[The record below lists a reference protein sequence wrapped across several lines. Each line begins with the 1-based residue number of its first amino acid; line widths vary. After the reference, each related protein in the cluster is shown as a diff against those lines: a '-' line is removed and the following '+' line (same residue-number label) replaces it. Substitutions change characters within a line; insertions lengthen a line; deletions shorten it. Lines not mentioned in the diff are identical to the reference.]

1 MGSHNFEI
9 HDKGASEHDAQAEG
23 HITPFNVYVKVACA
37 LFALTFLTVGAHAI
51 HEHLQPFAALI
62 AFAIA
67 AVKAYLVM
75 AFFMHLKY
83 ETKMNR
89 AIFISGFLFLLLL
102 FTICTLDIYT
112 RLIQTSVL

>member
-9 HDKGASEHDAQAEG
+9 HDKGAKSTDHEG
-23 HITPFNVYVKVACA
+23 HVTPFNVYVKVAAA
-37 LFALTFLTVGAHAI
+37 LFALTFLTVGAHAV
-51 HEHLQPFAALI
+51 HEHLEPFGALI
-62 AFAIA
+62 AFSIA

-102 FTICTLDIYT
+102 FVITTLDIYT
-112 RLIQTSVL
+112 RIIQHSIL

>member
-1 MGSHNFEI
+1 MGSHNFEV
-9 HDKGASEHDAQAEG
+9 HEKGASEHNDEG
-23 HITPFNVYVKVACA
+23 HVTPFDVYVKVAA
-37 LFALTFLTVGAHAI
+37 VLFALTFLTVAAHAI

-62 AFAIA
+62 AFSIA

-89 AIFISGFLFLLLL
+89 AIFTSGFLFLALL
-102 FTICTLDIYT
+102 FVMCAIDIYT
-112 RLIQTSVL
+112 RVAQSSIL

>member
-9 HDKGASEHDAQAEG
+9 HEKPVNEHAHTEG
-23 HITPFNVYVKVACA
+23 HITPFNIYVKVAGA
-37 LFALTFLTVGAHAI
+37 LFALTFLTVGAHAV
-51 HEHLQPFAALI
+51 HEHLEPFGATI

-89 AIFISGFLFLLLL
+89 AIFISGFLFLALL
-102 FTICTLDIYT
+102 FIICTLDIYT
-112 RLIQTSVL
+112 RVVQTNIL